1 MPSEPSLEWA
11 HLSTHGGDTA
21 LLNERKL
28 NERWTSRI
36 AEPGET
42 RTHVISQP
50 STGSPPP
57 EAVPMTTPQTS
68 PPSTPQSTPAPA
80 TPDQ

>member
-1 MPSEPSLEWA
+1 MDQSLQWA
-11 HLSTHGGDTA
+11 ISNANRRCLPA
-21 LLNERKL
+21 MVNERTIS
-28 NERWTSRI
+28 ERWTTRI

-42 RTHVISQP
+42 RTHVIPQP

-68 PPSTPQSTPAPA
+68 TPESTPAPA
-80 TPDQ
+80 TPDE